1 MTNVEEA
8 MVMAVLIEAGKMCEV
23 RSNDLANDIKGIKE
37 GVKFCVINAS
47 DDPGNARY
55 VENKIEYARGLG
67 VDAILFDP
75 DEYYMTEDIIEEIES
90 LKRRGIPVIFQMPA
104 YPHLD
109 AERILSHITP
119 EIDADGFTREW
130 LGEVALGN
138 DTKVAP
144 ATPKGVMQLLEH
156 FHVSIEGKNALV
168 IGRSNHVGKP
178 MGTMLTNR
186 GATVTIAHSKTE
198 NLQELIRQADIVI
211 SCVGKTNLISPKD
224 VKEGAVL
231 IGVGFTYVD
240 GKQILDFDTDDMV
253 NNSKASLV
261 TNRVRCTGKAT
272 VHALID
278 NVVQL
283 YKMRHK

>member
-1 MTNVEEA
+1 
-8 MVMAVLIEAGKMCEV
+8 MAVLIEAGKMCEM
-23 RSNDLANDIKGIKE
+23 GIDTLKKE
-37 GVKFCVINAS
+37 VEELVSKIGDCPEFLIINAS

-55 VENKIEYARGLG
+55 VNNKVEECKKVGIKPIVLKLEKEYTTEDVLENIEYCK
-67 VDAILFDP
+67 
-75 DEYYMTEDIIEEIES
+75 EHQ
-90 LKRRGIPVIFQMPA
+90 IPVIFQMPA

-109 AERILSHITP
+109 TGKILSHITP

-138 DTKVAP
+138 DTEVAP
-144 ATPKGVMQLLEH
+144 ATPKGVIQLLEH

-198 NLQELIRQADIVI
+198 NLQELIRQADIVV
-211 SCVGKTNLISPKD
+211 SCVGKTNLISPED

-231 IGVGFTYVD
+231 IGVGFTYID
-240 GKQILDFDTDDMV
+240 GKQVLDFDTQAMLDE
-253 NNSKASLV
+253 SKASLV

>member
-1 MTNVEEA
+1 
-8 MVMAVLIEAGKMCEV
+8 MAVLIEAGKMCEV
-23 RSNDLANDIKGIKE
+23 SQVELHREIQEISDNYGGCPEFVI
-37 GVKFCVINAS
+37 INAS
-47 DDPGNARY
+47 DDPGNKRY
-55 VENKIEYARGLG
+55 INNKVAYCGKVGIRATVITHSDGS
-67 VDAILFDP
+67 V
-75 DEYYMTEDIIEEIES
+75 TEDIIEDIEYC
-90 LKRRGIPVIFQMPA
+90 KERGIPVIFQMPA

-109 AERILSHITP
+109 SKRILSHITP

-138 DTKVAP
+138 DTEVAP
-144 ATPKGVMQLLEH
+144 ATPKGVIQLLEY
-156 FHVSIEGKNALV
+156 FHVSLEGKNALV

-178 MGTMLTNR
+178 MGAMLTNR

-198 NLQELIRQADIVI
+198 NLRELIRQADIIV
-211 SCVGKTNLISPKD
+211 SCVGKQHIVAPED

-240 GKQILDFDTDDMV
+240 GKQVLDFDTNAMI
-253 NNSKASLV
+253 NESKASLV
-261 TNRVRCTGKAT
+261 TNRIRCTGQAT

-283 YKMRHK
+283 YKRRYE